1 MKVCKKLTKF
11 YHEIVKKS
19 KGTIFIIS
27 IDRRRK
33 TRRNKFDLVKKNE
46 EFEMNTRDTPKEI
59 VISRGKLGGRPLFR
73 GDRYRNFKR
82 LLLQRDE
89 TLRKLICPLTKSFDS
104 LEVQLSRQTRQRFF
118 KKQPVT
124 FQLSTFLLDR
134 TMTVN
139 VSTSI
144 IFITT
149 YPGDILI
156 QSWIY
161 RLSASSIILIA
172 FSPKFFTKFS
182 FNRGLPTVIKRPHQ
196 GGHQRMVIEIPLEG
210 WTS

>member
-11 YHEIVKKS
+11 YHDQIVKKS

-59 VISRGKLGGRPLFR
+59 VISRGKLGGRLLFR
-73 GDRYRNFKR
+73 RGSLPEFQEASSPTR
-82 LLLQRDE
+82 
-89 TLRKLICPLTKSFDS
+89 RKLICPLTKSFDS

-118 KKQPVT
+118 EKQPVT

>member
-11 YHEIVKKS
+11 YHDQIVKKS

-59 VISRGKLGGRPLFR
+59 VISRGKLGGRLLFR
-73 GDRYRNFKR
+73 RGSLPEFQEASSPTRRNAQKTNLSADKIIRFPR
-82 LLLQRDE
+82 GP
-89 TLRKLICPLTKSFDS
+89 TLSLDTPEVFQKAASHFSTVDFPPRSHHDS
-104 LEVQLSRQTRQRFF
+104 
-118 KKQPVT
+118 
-124 FQLSTFLLDR
+124 
-134 TMTVN
+134 N

-182 FNRGLPTVIKRPHQ
+182 FNRGLPTVIKRPH
-196 GGHQRMVIEIPLEG
+196 
-210 WTS
+210 